1 MNDPSQSYA
10 TTTTTAPEYYT
21 DYLSNLAQSGKAA
34 GAATNLA
41 AWDPTALQNKAFTN
55 VNTNVGN
62 YQPGLTQANKYLT
75 TAAGVDITG
84 AANPYLEAGSSSSAD
99 LVGGYMNPYTS
110 SVVDQIRAANEQNI
124 KQNLSPGITAG
135 AVGSGQFGSQR
146 GANALALG
154 ISNANLGALG
164 EQSKALQ
171 SGYAQALA
179 AAQAQ
184 RTAQLEA
191 GKTAGNVANMQAQNL
206 QNAGT
211 QQMNFANQI
220 QSQGL
225 ADVNALANLG
235 AQQQTIA
242 QNRQLAPLEV
252 LQKQSAIMS
261 GQQIPTTTTKTVT
274 PSTLSTIAGL
284 TSAGVGL
291 NKAGVFDWL
300 KGGLPTSSGGG
311 DATPYTGYGNTGGAF
326 NVSGQPGGSVNYRP
340 QVIAD
345 GNGNYIDTATG
356 YYVNRDG
363 TSLMDQSGGQI
374 TPSTG
379 GHYEYDEE
387 NNPVWVPE

>member
-1 MNDPSQSYA
+1 MADPTQSYA
-10 TTTTTAPEYYT
+10 ATATTTPDYYT
-21 DYLSNLAQSGKAA
+21 NYLSNLATTGTAA

-41 AWDPTALQNKAFTN
+41 AWDPNALQNKAFTD

-62 YQPGLTQANKYLT
+62 YQPGLTQANTYLGKG
-75 TAAGVDITG
+75 AGVDITG
-84 AANPYLEAGSSSSAD
+84 AANPYLAAGSSSAAD

-110 SVVDQIRAANEQNI
+110 NVVDQIRMANQQNI
-124 KQNLSPGITAG
+124 AQNLSPGITAG

-154 ISNANLGALG
+154 ISNADIGALS
-164 EQSKALQ
+164 EQAKALQ
-171 SGYAQALA
+171 SGYAQSLA

-184 RTAQLEA
+184 RTAQLQA
-191 GKTAGNVANMQAQNL
+191 GQTAGNVANMQAQNL

-211 QQMNFANQI
+211 QQMNLANQT

-235 AQQQTIA
+235 AQKQTIA

-261 GQQIPTTTTKTVT
+261 GQQIPTTTTSTVT

-284 TSAGVGL
+284 TSVGAGL
-291 NKAGVFDWL
+291 NKAGMLDWL
-300 KGGLPTSSGGG
+300 KGALPT
-311 DATPYTGYGNTGGAF
+311 DAGTGGYGNTGNNF
-326 NVSGQPGGSVNYRP
+326 NVSGQPGGSVNTTP
-340 QVIAD
+340 PKVIAD
-345 GNGNYIDTATG
+345 GNGG
-356 YYVNRDG
+356 YVNTTTGFPVNVDG

-379 GHYEYDEE
+379 GHYDYDY
-387 NNPVWVPE
+387 NTGNPIWIPD